1 MNTRNNKRRRESRDR
16 IERVFVELLQTRELD
31 RITVT
36 DICKRA
42 ELNRTTFYANYADV
56 YELADSVRQT
66 LEEQTAL
73 QKDGSGESHDYLQLF
88 RHIRENQ
95 LFYKTYFKLGYD
107 DQYKIIGYDTLRAKE
122 EFDNRFIEYH
132 CEFFRSGLTTI
143 IKLWLNGGC
152 RETPEE
158 MYEIVTSEYSGRAR
172 GQSAAREAQSQ
183 RPESARRADVAAGSE
198 H

>member
-31 RITVT
+31 KITVT

-66 LEEQTAL
+66 LEEQTSL

-132 CEFFRSGLTTI
+132 
-143 IKLWLNGGC
+143 
-152 RETPEE
+152 
-158 MYEIVTSEYSGRAR
+158 
-172 GQSAAREAQSQ
+172 
-183 RPESARRADVAAGSE
+183 
-198 H
+198 